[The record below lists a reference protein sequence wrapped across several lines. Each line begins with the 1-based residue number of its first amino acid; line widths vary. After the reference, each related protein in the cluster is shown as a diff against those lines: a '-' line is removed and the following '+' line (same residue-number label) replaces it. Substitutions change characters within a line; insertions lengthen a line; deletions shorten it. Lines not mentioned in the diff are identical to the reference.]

1 MLQNYKEKTSLNN
14 IELKSDVEKG
24 LLKSYIDISAQSKYE
39 YQSRL
44 LINDKDQKTKVLTSI
59 INELRACN
67 EFFFSV
73 AFVTNSGVATLI
85 NTLKELEDKGIKGKI
100 LASQYQN
107 FTQPRALE
115 RLLEFKNIQLRI
127 ITEGNFHAKGYIFR
141 HSIRN
146 IEDVYTLIVGSSNL
160 TAEALS
166 TNKEW
171 NLKVTSLSDGALL
184 RETLDEFN
192 KLYDNAVPVTKE
204 WITEY
209 DKIYNEK
216 RYYDEDEADEVGL
229 SVFNKTIN
237 LYKIS
242 PNNMQVEA
250 LNALDNL
257 RKEGKNKALIISAT
271 GTGKTYLSAFDVKK
285 CDAKKLLFVVHREN
299 IARAAKESFEKVFR
313 NERTMGLFTGSSRD
327 INADFIFST
336 VQSISKP
343 EYLAG
348 FDKNEFDYII
358 IDEVHRSGAESY
370 KRVIDYFKPK
380 FMLGMSATPERTD
393 GYDIFKAFDY
403 NIAYEIRLQGALEA
417 RMLAPFHYYGVTD
430 IYVNGNL
437 IDDEADFNS
446 LVSDERVKRIIEHSK
461 FYKCDSGRIKGLI
474 FCSRQEEAKEL
485 SNKLNLNG
493 YKTRALT
500 GSSSEEER
508 EESILLLESDDDLN
522 YLDYVITVDIF
533 NEGVDIP
540 KINQIVMLRPTQS
553 AIIFVQQLGRGLR
566 KAPNKEFLTVID
578 FIGNYKN
585 NYLIP
590 IALYGDNSYNKDT
603 IRHMTSN
610 GSDMI
615 PGVSTVNFDEI
626 SRKKIYEAID
636 KARVNTQA
644 QLLKDYE
651 LLKYKIG
658 HIPMM
663 KDFTKY
669 GMRDPYIYVDKHGSL
684 YSFISKYD
692 STSKKSMSPLE
703 ERQHCFLAK
712 EVCNSI
718 RIDEPAILE
727 KLLVQDNSSI
737 EDTIT
742 DIKSKYGIVTN
753 ESNIISAIN
762 FINGKFHKANN
773 NKWISDD
780 LISYDKSDFSR
791 TDYFSKLLDND
802 TFRSFT
808 EDSISYSI
816 NTYINSFKESNYN
829 QGFILY
835 DKYSRKDVCR
845 ILNWDSDDSSTVY
858 GYRIKHNTCPIFVT
872 YSKSNDIS
880 SSINYEDYFIDNNTF
895 HWMTRNKVKLDS
907 PEVMQIKQY
916 KKTGLRICLFIKK
929 SDAESSDFYYMGDIT
944 PYEYNDMKIVND
956 KGKSL
961 PIVNINFKMVNQV
974 QEHIYKYLIS

>member
-1 MLQNYKEKTSLNN
+1 LNS
-14 IELKSDVEKG
+14 IELRSDIEKG
-24 LLKSYIDISAQSKYE
+24 LLKSHIDTSAQSKYE

-44 LINDKDQKTKVLTSI
+44 LINDKDQKTKVLTNI
-59 INELRACN
+59 INELRVCN

-73 AFVTNSGVATLI
+73 AFVTNSGVATII
-85 NTLKELEDKGIKGKI
+85 NTLKELEDKGIKGRI

-107 FTQPRALE
+107 FTEPRALE
-115 RLLEFKNIQLRI
+115 RLLKFKNIQLRI

-141 HSIRN
+141 HSIKN
-146 IEDVYTLIVGSSNL
+146 MDNVYTLIVGSSNL
-160 TAEALS
+160 TDKALS

-171 NLKVTSLSDGALL
+171 NLKVSSLSDGALL
-184 RETLDEFN
+184 KETLDEFN
-192 KLYDNAVPVTKE
+192 KLYDDAVPVTNE

-216 RYYDEDEADEVGL
+216 RYFDEDEADEIGL

-250 LNALDNL
+250 LIALDNL

-285 CDAKKLLFVVHREN
+285 FSAKKLLFVVHREN

-313 NERTMGLFTGSSRD
+313 NEKTMGLFTGNSRD
-327 INADFIFST
+327 RNSDFIFST
-336 VQSISKP
+336 IQSISKP
-343 EYLAG
+343 EYLAK
-348 FDKNEFDYII
+348 FNKNEFDYII

-370 KRVIDYFKPK
+370 KRVIEYFNPK

-403 NIAYEIRLQGALEA
+403 NIAYEIRLQGALEE

-437 IDDEADFNS
+437 IDDEADFNN
-446 LVSDERVKRIIEHSK
+446 LVSDERVERIIEHSK
-461 FYKCDSGRIKGLI
+461 FYGCDRGRIKGLI

-485 SNKLNLNG
+485 SNKLNLSG

-500 GSSSEEER
+500 GLSSEEER
-508 EESILLLESDDDLN
+508 EESILLLESDDNFD

-540 KINQIVMLRPTQS
+540 KINQIIMLRPTQS

-590 IALYGDNSYNKDT
+590 IALYGDNSFNKDN
-603 IRHMTSN
+603 IRHLISN

-615 PGVSTVNFDEI
+615 SGVSTVNFDEI

-636 KARVNTQA
+636 NARVNTQA

-692 STSKKSMSPLE
+692 NTYKEAMSSLE

-712 EVCNSI
+712 EVCNSK
-718 RIDEPAILE
+718 RIDELVILK
-727 KLLVQDNSSI
+727 KLLAQEYSNI
-737 EDTIT
+737 EEIIT
-742 DIKSKYGIVTN
+742 DTKIKYGIV
-753 ESNIISAIN
+753 SNKKNIMSAIN
-762 FINGKFHKANN
+762 FINGKFHKVNN
-773 NKWISDD
+773 SNKWVSKD
-780 LISYDKSDFSR
+780 LIRYNDSGFNR
-791 TDYFSKLLDND
+791 TDYFSELLEKD
-802 TFRSFT
+802 TFKTFT
-808 EDSISYSI
+808 EDSISYAI
-816 NTYINSFKESNYN
+816 NTYINSFKESKYN

-835 DKYSRKDVCR
+835 NKYSRKDVCR
-845 ILNWDSDDSSTVY
+845 ILNWNSDDSSTVY
-858 GYRIKHNTCPIFVT
+858 GYRIKFNTCPIFVT

-895 HWMTRNKVKLDS
+895 HWMTRNKVKQDS
-907 PEVMQIKQY
+907 SEVMQIKQY
-916 KKTGLRICLFIKK
+916 KQTGLRICLFIKK
-929 SDAESSDFYYMGDIT
+929 SDAESSDFYYMGDVI
-944 PYEYNDMKIVND
+944 PYEYNDMEIEND
-956 KGKSL
+956 KGKLL

-974 QEHIYKYLIS
+974 EDHIYKYLTT